1 MIVVEFY
8 RIAAKIHHGH
18 EKSGDRATTMW
29 CSVIGRASSPTQSRE
44 SAVIA
49 AEGRAAGLCG
59 EHGWAADGSPAGQC
73 GEGEWDG

>member
-1 MIVVEFY
+1 
-8 RIAAKIHHGH
+8 
-18 EKSGDRATTMW
+18 MW
-29 CSVIGRASSPTQSRE
+29 RSVIGRASSPTQSRE

>member
-8 RIAAKIHHGH
+8 RIAAKIRHDH
-18 EKSGDRATTMW
+18 EKPGDRATTMW
-29 CSVIGRASSPTQSRE
+29 RSVIGRASSPTQSRE